1 MPTVSQPVRIVI
13 ADDHRL
19 VREGLRRL
27 LELQPEFTVVGEAAD
42 GVEALQQVKDLK
54 PDVLLL
60 DVAMPRLNGLDV
72 ARQLGRTLEEVRTVL
87 LTASIE
93 PEEAVR
99 ALRLGVRGI
108 VMKDSAAQTLYKCI
122 RAIMNGEY
130 WVAHDR
136 VNDLLHSLRE
146 VERAS
151 SQEAPPA
158 SRLTQRE
165 LQVISAIIDGATNRD
180 IGKSLGLSEQTVKN
194 HLSNIYDKL
203 GVSSRLELALYAV
216 HHRLLADD
224 RPGLPTPAPPAA
236 SAHKA
241 PAKKPR

>member
-1 MPTVSQPVRIVI
+1 MPVVSQPVRIVI
-13 ADDHRL
+13 ADDHHL

-27 LELQPEFTVVGEAAD
+27 LELQPEFAVVGEAAD
-42 GVEALQQVKDLK
+42 GVEALQRVEELK

-60 DVAMPRLNGLDV
+60 DLAMPRMNGLEV
-72 ARQLGRTLEEVRTVL
+72 VRQLGRTLEGVRAVL

-122 RAIMNGEY
+122 RAIMNGEF
-130 WVAHDR
+130 WVGHDR

-146 VERAS
+146 VEAAS

-158 SRLTQRE
+158 SRVTQRE
-165 LQVISAIIDGATNRD
+165 RQIIGAIIDGATNKD
-180 IGKSLGLSEQTVKN
+180 IAKSLVLSEQTVKN

-224 RPGLPTPAPPAA
+224 RPGLPPPAPPAA
-236 SAHKA
+236 RARKT
-241 PAKKPR
+241 PAKRST

>member
-1 MPTVSQPVRIVI
+1 MQ
-13 ADDHRL
+13 
-19 VREGLRRL
+19 
-27 LELQPEFTVVGEAAD
+27 
-42 GVEALQQVKDLK
+42 
-54 PDVLLL
+54 
-60 DVAMPRLNGLDV
+60 
-72 ARQLGRTLEEVRTVL
+72 
-87 LTASIE
+87 
-93 PEEAVR
+93 

-130 WVAHDR
+130 WVGHDR

-151 SQEAPPA
+151 SREAPPA

-165 LQVISAIIDGATNRD
+165 LQVISAVIDGATNKD
-180 IGKSLGLSEQTVKN
+180 IGKSLVLSEQTVKN

-216 HHRLLADD
+216 HHRLLAGD
-224 RPGLPTPAPPAA
+224 RPGLLPPARPA
-236 SAHKA
+236 ATRRKPS
-241 PAKKPR
+241 AKKPG